1 MTRSA
6 LVTNALP
13 YANGPLHLG
22 HLVGYI
28 QADIW
33 VRARRLMGG
42 KVWYVCADD
51 THGTPIMLGAEKA
64 GLTPEAYIAG
74 IQASHEA
81 DFAAF
86 GVDFDHYDSTN
97 SAANRELTEELYR
110 RLDAA
115 GHISRRSVAQFYD
128 PAKGMFLPDR
138 YIKGTCPKCKS
149 PDQYGDNCEV
159 CGATYGPTELIE
171 PRSVISGAT
180 PEMRDSE
187 HYFFE
192 VGHFEEFLRGWLAQD
207 VALPGVKAKLAEW
220 LDAEGGLR
228 AWDISRDAPY
238 FGFEIPGA
246 PGKYFY
252 VWLDAPIGY
261 LSSFKNLCVKTG
273 EDFAAFL
280 HKDSG
285 NELHHF
291 IGKDI
296 VNFHGLFWPSVLH
309 GTELLVPTK
318 LHVNGYLTVDGA
330 KMSKSRGT
338 FVKARTFLDVGLE
351 PEALRY
357 YFAAK
362 SSGGVDD
369 LDLNLSDFV
378 ARVNSDI
385 VGKFVNLA
393 SRAAGFIT
401 KRFDGQLAA
410 TLPDAAQYDRF
421 VAALAPIR
429 EAYERN
435 DPAAAIR
442 LTMALAD
449 EANKYI
455 DDTKPWVIAK
465 QEGSDA
471 ELQAVCTQGLNLF
484 RVLAAA
490 LKPVMPRTT
499 AAAETFLNA
508 QVNAWSDLDQPL
520 TAHAIAPYQALFT
533 RIDTKLIDAMTDASK
548 DTLTAAA
555 PAADTKTEK
564 QAAEPAKT
572 EAAPAAK
579 AEGDAPQYIGIDDFA
594 KLDLRIGKVLE
605 CGFVEGSDKLLRFK
619 LDAGDLGER
628 QIFSGIRASY
638 GEPEKLVGRSVV
650 FIANLAP
657 RKMRFGISEGMILSA
672 GFDGGALAL
681 LDADE
686 GAAAGMPVR

>member
-1 MTRSA
+1 MTRNA

-33 VRARRLMGG
+33 VRARRMMGE

-51 THGTPIMLGAEKA
+51 THGTPIMLAAEKA
-64 GLTPEAYIAG
+64 GVTPETFIAN
-74 IQASHEA
+74 IQAGHER

-97 SAANRELTEELYR
+97 SATNRELTEALYAK
-110 RLDAA
+110 LDAA

-138 YIKGTCPKCKS
+138 YIKGTCPNCKS

-159 CGATYGPTELIE
+159 CGATYGPTDLIE
-171 PRSVISGAT
+171 PKSVVSGAT

-192 VGHFEEFLRGWLAQD
+192 VGRFQEFLREWLAGD

-261 LSSFKNLCVKTG
+261 LSSFKNLCARTG
-273 EDFAAFL
+273 DDFDAVLAA
-280 HKDSG
+280 DS
-285 NELHHF
+285 NTELHHF
-291 IGKDI
+291 LGKDI
-296 VNFHGLFWPSVLH
+296 VNFHGLFWPAVLK
-309 GTELLVPTK
+309 GSGLRTPTK

-338 FVKARTFLDVGLE
+338 FIMARTYLDAGLA

-369 LDLNLSDFV
+369 LDLNLSDFT
-378 ARVNSDI
+378 ARVNADL

-393 SRAAGFIT
+393 SRCAGFIA
-401 KRFDGQLAA
+401 KRFDGKLADA
-410 TLPDAAQYDRF
+410 LPDQAQYDRF
-421 VAALAPIR
+421 IAALAPIR

-435 DPAAAIR
+435 DAAAAIR

-465 QEGSDA
+465 QEGADA
-471 ELQAVCTQGLNLF
+471 ELQAVCSQGLNLF
-484 RVLAAA
+484 RVLVTA
-490 LKPVMPRTT
+490 LKPVLPAT
-499 AAAETFLNA
+499 ALQAESFLNA
-508 QVNAWSDLDQPL
+508 PVHGWDDITVPL
-520 TAHAIAPYQALFT
+520 TAHSIAAYVALFT
-533 RIDTKLIDAMTDASK
+533 RIDTKMIDAMTDASK
-548 DTLTAAA
+548 DTLTAQ
-555 PAADTKTEK
+555 PAAEAKPAKAEK
-564 QAAEPAKT
+564 PAKVEVKT
-572 EAAPAAK
+572 EAK
-579 AEGDAPQYIGIDDFA
+579 ADGEASAYIGIDDFA

-605 CGFVEGSDKLLRFK
+605 CGFVEGSDKLLRFL
-619 LDAGDLGER
+619 LDAGDLGQR
-628 QIFSGIRASY
+628 QIFSGIRGSY
-638 GEPEKLVGRSVV
+638 AEPEALVGRNVV

-657 RKMRFGISEGMILSA
+657 RKMRFGLSEGMILSA

-681 LDADE
+681 LDADG
-686 GAAAGMPVR
+686 GALPGMPVR